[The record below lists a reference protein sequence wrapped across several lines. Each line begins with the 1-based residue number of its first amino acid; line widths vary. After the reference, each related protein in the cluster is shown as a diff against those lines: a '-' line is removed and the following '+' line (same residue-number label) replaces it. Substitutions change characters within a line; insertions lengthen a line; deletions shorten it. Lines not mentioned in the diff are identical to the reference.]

1 MRVVSVAIV
10 YVRLLRNLYVS
21 LPCD

>member
-10 YVRLLRNLYVS
+10 YVHLLRNLYVP